1 MMSTDT
7 ERLTAAIG
15 RRVRAIA
22 ARFRHPAKQK
32 GVASAE
38 FKQMVRDRDLWH
50 PACYGLLT
58 GRIDS
63 ADVVQARPSKR
74 DVSPE
79 HAEETQACPPIGPSC
94 WCVRSRPA

>member
-1 MMSTDT
+1 MTIMSTGT

-15 RRVRAIA
+15 RRMRAIA

-38 FKQMVRDRDLWH
+38 FKQMVRDRDLSH
-50 PACYGLLT
+50 PECYGLLT

-63 ADVVQARPSKR
+63 ADVVKARLNKP

-79 HAEETQACPPIGPSC
+79 HAEATHACLPIGPSC
-94 WCVRSRPA
+94 C

>member
-1 MMSTDT
+1 MTIMSTGT

-15 RRVRAIA
+15 RRMRAIA

-38 FKQMVRDRDLWH
+38 FKQMVRDRDLSH
-50 PACYGLLT
+50 PECYGLLT

-63 ADVVQARPSKR
+63 ADVVKERLNKV
-74 DVSPE
+74 DVSSE
-79 HAEETQACPPIGPSC
+79 KAQATQAFLPIGPSC
-94 WCVRSRPA
+94 C